1 MRRWQAVTLAISVGI
16 VLGLGGLRVVR
27 PHLPSHPL
35 VRGLLVDG
43 QPLPRGERLR
53 SWLAQRDQAV
63 RGRRVVL
70 RHGEHQ
76 FETTFGQI
84 GGRLDAKAALREAR
98 AVGHT
103 GSIVRRLRETAR
115 ARKGQIDVPLRYVL
129 DDVVALEL
137 IQGFAKPLRREPTDA
152 RLDLAN
158 HRKVPDQAGQRLD
171 AAASVRALREE
182 LVNALGGEKLSLVT
196 EPIAAKITLNDLAD
210 IDVSK
215 TLASFETRY
224 QIFKR
229 GRSRNVELAASK
241 LDGLLLPPG
250 LIISFNGR
258 VGARTP
264 ENGFQKAPEIVGD
277 ELTIGIGG
285 GTCQVSSTLHGAA
298 LYGGLDIV
306 QRKSH
311 SRPSSYTKLGLDATV
326 AYGAVDLRLRN
337 PHKFGLVIHA
347 FTPKPGTLRVEL
359 LGGEAVD
366 RVEYKYGV
374 ANIEKYQRRITEKS
388 WMKPG
393 RAFRKQKGTRGMDV
407 HSFVAIHFKD
417 GRVEK
422 RQYYSGYR
430 ATPEVYWVAPGYK
443 PSELPDLPQHA
454 KGVEGEPEDIYDG

>member
-1 MRRWQAVTLAISVGI
+1 MALAIGAGI
-16 VLGLGGLRVVR
+16 ILGLIGLDMIR
-27 PHLPSHPL
+27 PYLPARPL
-35 VRGLLVDG
+35 VHGLHVDG
-43 QPLPRGERLR
+43 QPLPQGQRLR
-53 SWLAQRDQAV
+53 DWLSQRAEAV
-63 RGRRVVL
+63 QGRRVVL
-70 RHGEHQ
+70 RHGKLH
-76 FETTFGQI
+76 FDATFGDI
-84 GGRLDAKAALREAR
+84 GGRLDHKAVLREAT
-98 AVGHT
+98 AVGHS
-103 GSIVRRLRETAR
+103 GSVVRRLRETAQ
-115 ARKGQIDVPLRYVL
+115 ARNGEIDVPLRYVL
-129 DDVVALEL
+129 DETVALRFV
-137 IQGFAKPLRREPTDA
+137 QRFAKPLKREPTDA

-158 HRKVPDQAGQRLD
+158 HRKVPDQSGRRLD
-171 AAASVRALREE
+171 PAATVRAMRDKL
-182 LVNALGGEKLSLVT
+182 LDALGGAELSLVT
-196 EPIAAKITLNDLAD
+196 QSVSAKVTLNDLED

-215 TLASFETRY
+215 VLASFETRY

-241 LDGLLLPPG
+241 LNGLLLRPG
-250 LIISFNGR
+250 LIVSFNKR
-258 VGARTP
+258 VGARTL

-298 LYGGLDIV
+298 LYGGMDIV

-337 PHKFGLVIHA
+337 PYKFGLVVHA
-347 FTPKPGTLRVEL
+347 FVPKPGTLRVEL

-422 RQYYSGYR
+422 RRYYSGYR
-430 ATPEVYWVAPGYK
+430 ATPEVYWVAPGYQT
-443 PSELPDLPQHA
+443 SELPELPKHA